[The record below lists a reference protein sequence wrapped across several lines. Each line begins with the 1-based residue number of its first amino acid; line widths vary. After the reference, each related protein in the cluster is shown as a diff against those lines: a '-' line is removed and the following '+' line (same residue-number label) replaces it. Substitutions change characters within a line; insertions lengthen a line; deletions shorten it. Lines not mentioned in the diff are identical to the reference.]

1 MKKSVLNRLFRE
13 CISRTYRQTALE
25 VSWDFSR
32 RGNVLFI
39 YFEPSNGTRDWI
51 NNLTFHAAPYRD
63 MQPPWQCH
71 AGFLKCWESV
81 KPHIAALISDST
93 LSRVVTVGYSHG
105 AALAVLC
112 HEYVWYRRPDLRE
125 TLAGYGFGCPR
136 VLWGYVSKDVAER
149 WTHFTVIRNLPDIV
163 THVPPRL
170 LGYRHVGKMLEIGE
184 AGKFSAVDAHRASNI
199 RRELRAYEA
208 GNVAFRK
215 MQDER

>member
-112 HEYVWYRRPDLRE
+112 HEYVWFTRPDLRKS
-125 TLAGYGFGCPR
+125 LLGFGFGCPR
-136 VLWGYVSKDVAER
+136 VLYGCVPLAIAQR
-149 WTHFTVIRNLPDIV
+149 WEQFFVVRNTDDLV
-163 THVPPRL
+163 THLPPRV
-170 LGYRHVGKMLEIGE
+170 LGYCHVGNLITV
-184 AGKFSAVDAHRASNI
+184 GKVGTYNAIDAHRPENI
-199 RRELRAYEA
+199 LTELKKYEA
-208 GNVAFRK
+208 R
-215 MQDER
+215 QS